1 MKRTLTLFA
10 FLLLD
15 MVYGQAPNI
24 SYASPQSY
32 SVGKA
37 ITPLAPNNTG
47 GAVASGTTVSL
58 LAGRTPG
65 QDGTAANFLS
75 PNGVVVDATGNVY
88 VADGHK
94 IRKINPAGVVTT
106 LAGSETA
113 GAKDGTGTA
122 ASFSNPIGLAVDAA
136 GNIYVADIGNQKI
149 RKITAAGVV
158 TTLAGSGTQGA
169 ADGTGTAA
177 SFYNPY
183 GVAVD
188 ALGNVYVA
196 DTTNHKIRKITAAG
210 VVTTFAGSGSI
221 GAIDAAGTAASFK
234 YPNDVAVDAAG
245 NVYVVDTYNHK
256 IRKITAAGVVTTL
269 AGSGTQG
276 SYDATGT
283 SASFNTPV
291 GIALDASGNVY
302 VSEYANHKIRKITA
316 AKVVTTLAGS
326 GTEGEIDGSG
336 AGASFNYPRKVSVDA
351 AGNVYVADTFNYKIR
366 KITPAGVVTTWAG
379 SGIAGA
385 TDGIGTAASFNNPTS
400 IAVDAT
406 GNVYVADYY
415 NNKIR
420 KITAAGVVTTLAG
433 SGTQG
438 ATDGTG
444 IAASFKYPHSVAV
457 DALGNVYVADRG
469 NQKIRKITAAGVV
482 TTYAGSGSIGAIDG
496 IGTAA
501 SFNYPRKV
509 SVDAAGNVYVADT
522 DNHKIRKITA
532 AGVVTTLAGS
542 GSIGAIDGIGTAAR
556 FNNPTGVAVDAAGN
570 VFVADSYNHK
580 IRKINAAGVVTTLA
594 GNGTQGAADGTG
606 IAASFSNPS
615 GLAVDMSGNVYVADT
630 GNHKIRKIT
639 QVGGYRIN
647 PTLPAGL
654 LFDQSS
660 GVISGTP
667 TVATPITTYTITTY
681 NNDGN
686 SITTISLAVVNLLS
700 PNISYPSPQT
710 YTVGSAITPLAP
722 TNTGGAVVSVVSSL
736 AGRGPANDGPGV
748 YATFNKP
755 YGIAADL
762 AGNMYVADK
771 SSHKIRKISPEGI
784 VTTFAG
790 VGINGNADGTA
801 SSARFD
807 SPSGVAV
814 DASGFVYITD
824 TNNHKIRKISPGGE
838 VTTYAGSGSSGS
850 TDGIGTAASFNE
862 PTGLA
867 VDAAGNVYVADTGN
881 HKIRKISPTGEVT
894 TLAGNGDYNSTD
906 GASIQ
911 ASFGYPKG
919 VAVDAN
925 GNVYVADSNN
935 NKIRKINPIGEVTT
949 LAGNGEYN
957 STDGAG
963 TTASFSNPSGVAVDI
978 GGNVYVADS
987 NNNKIRKISATGE
1000 VSTLAG
1006 SGGLGNS
1013 IDGIGTAASFDV
1025 PSGLA
1030 IDVAGNVYVADT
1042 FNDKIRKISSS
1053 GTVTTYAGN
1062 SSWGSDDGKGAAA
1075 SFSSPKG
1082 ISVDV
1087 TGNVYVADSGN
1098 LKIRK
1103 ITATGVVTTLAG
1115 NGSQGGDDGID
1126 TAASFNSPEGLA
1138 VDAAGNVYVADTNNH
1153 KIRKINPTGLVTT
1166 LAGDGTPGSM
1176 DGTSITA
1183 SFSSP
1188 SGVAVDISGN
1198 VYVADSNNNKIRK
1211 ISATGE
1217 VSTLAGS
1224 GIHGS
1229 DDGIGTAASF
1239 SGVFDIEVDKTGA
1252 LYVADMFNHRIRKI
1266 NPEGVVTTLA
1276 GSHYGNVDGTVYSA
1290 SFAFPYGIT
1299 VDATYNVYL
1308 SDQNNDKIRKIAQSG
1323 YHISPSLP
1331 AGLNLDTT
1339 TGIISG
1345 TPTAASPMTTY
1356 TVTAYNADGS
1366 ATTTIE
1372 MGTAV
1377 LGTES
1382 FSRESLILFPNPAH
1396 NLIQIQSKDN
1406 LTIDKVIITDLTGK
1420 VIIEQALDTNT
1431 INIAQL
1437 ASGMYI
1443 IKAFSGQQA
1452 FTSKFMKAL

>member
-1 MKRTLTLFA
+1 MKKTLTFFA
-10 FLLLD
+10 LLLLGI
-15 MVYGQAPNI
+15 VYGQA
-24 SYASPQSY
+24 
-32 SVGKA
+32 
-37 ITPLAPNNTG
+37 
-47 GAVASGTTVSL
+47 
-58 LAGRTPG
+58 
-65 QDGTAANFLS
+65 
-75 PNGVVVDATGNVY
+75 
-88 VADGHK
+88 
-94 IRKINPAGVVTT
+94 
-106 LAGSETA
+106 
-113 GAKDGTGTA
+113 
-122 ASFSNPIGLAVDAA
+122 
-136 GNIYVADIGNQKI
+136 
-149 RKITAAGVV
+149 
-158 TTLAGSGTQGA
+158 
-169 ADGTGTAA
+169 
-177 SFYNPY
+177 
-183 GVAVD
+183 
-188 ALGNVYVA
+188 
-196 DTTNHKIRKITAAG
+196 
-210 VVTTFAGSGSI
+210 
-221 GAIDAAGTAASFK
+221 
-234 YPNDVAVDAAG
+234 
-245 NVYVVDTYNHK
+245 
-256 IRKITAAGVVTTL
+256 
-269 AGSGTQG
+269 
-276 SYDATGT
+276 
-283 SASFNTPV
+283 
-291 GIALDASGNVY
+291 
-302 VSEYANHKIRKITA
+302 
-316 AKVVTTLAGS
+316 
-326 GTEGEIDGSG
+326 
-336 AGASFNYPRKVSVDA
+336 
-351 AGNVYVADTFNYKIR
+351 
-366 KITPAGVVTTWAG
+366 
-379 SGIAGA
+379 
-385 TDGIGTAASFNNPTS
+385 
-400 IAVDAT
+400 
-406 GNVYVADYY
+406 
-415 NNKIR
+415 
-420 KITAAGVVTTLAG
+420 
-433 SGTQG
+433 
-438 ATDGTG
+438 
-444 IAASFKYPHSVAV
+444 
-457 DALGNVYVADRG
+457 
-469 NQKIRKITAAGVV
+469 
-482 TTYAGSGSIGAIDG
+482 
-496 IGTAA
+496 
-501 SFNYPRKV
+501 
-509 SVDAAGNVYVADT
+509 
-522 DNHKIRKITA
+522 
-532 AGVVTTLAGS
+532 
-542 GSIGAIDGIGTAAR
+542 
-556 FNNPTGVAVDAAGN
+556 
-570 VFVADSYNHK
+570 
-580 IRKINAAGVVTTLA
+580 
-594 GNGTQGAADGTG
+594 
-606 IAASFSNPS
+606 
-615 GLAVDMSGNVYVADT
+615 
-630 GNHKIRKIT
+630 
-639 QVGGYRIN
+639 
-647 PTLPAGL
+647 
-654 LFDQSS
+654 
-660 GVISGTP
+660 
-667 TVATPITTYTITTY
+667 
-681 NNDGN
+681 
-686 SITTISLAVVNLLS
+686 

-710 YTVGSAITPLAP
+710 YTVGTAITPLAP

-736 AGRGPANDGPGV
+736 AGRGHANDGPGV
-748 YATFNKP
+748 YATFNEP

-762 AGNMYVADK
+762 TGNMYVADK

-814 DASGFVYITD
+814 DAKGFVYITD
-824 TNNHKIRKISPGGE
+824 TNNHKIRKISPEGE
-838 VTTYAGSGSSGS
+838 VTTYAGIGSSGS

-867 VDAAGNVYVADTGN
+867 LDAAGNVYVADTGN

-894 TLAGNGDYNSTD
+894 TLAGIETSGSTD
-906 GASIQ
+906 GVNTQ
-911 ASFGYPKG
+911 ASFYSPTGI
-919 VAVDAN
+919 AVDAN
-925 GNVYVADSNN
+925 GNVYVADYNN

-957 STDGAG
+957 STEGAG

-978 GGNVYVADS
+978 VGNVYVADS

-1042 FNDKIRKISSS
+1042 FNHKIRKISSS

-1062 SSWGSDDGKGAAA
+1062 SSWGSDDGEGPAA
-1075 SFSSPKG
+1075 SFFSPKG

-1098 LKIRK
+1098 HKIRK
-1103 ITATGVVTTLAG
+1103 ITDTGVVTTLAG
-1115 NGSQGGDDGID
+1115 NGSQGGDDGIG
-1126 TAASFNSPEGLA
+1126 TAASFYSPEGLA
-1138 VDAAGNVYVADTNNH
+1138 VDAAGNVYIADTNNH
-1153 KIRKINPTGLVTT
+1153 KIRKINPTGVVTT
-1166 LAGDGTPGSM
+1166 LAGDGTTGSM

-1224 GIHGS
+1224 GIDGS

-1299 VDATYNVYL
+1299 VDATYNVYV

-1377 LGTES
+1377 LGTAS
-1382 FSRESLILFPNPAH
+1382 FSRESLTLFPNPAH

-1437 ASGMYI
+1437 ASGMYL